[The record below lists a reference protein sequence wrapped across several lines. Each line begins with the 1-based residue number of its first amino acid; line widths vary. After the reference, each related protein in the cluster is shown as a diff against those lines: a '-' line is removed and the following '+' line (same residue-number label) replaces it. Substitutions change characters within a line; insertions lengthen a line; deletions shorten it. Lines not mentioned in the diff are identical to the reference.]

1 MTKAHGYCII
11 KTSCTITC
19 EHASVMCFCVT
30 EYEIERSFF
39 LRMKCVLAK
48 RNAGLTCGGYK
59 VIAATGLSF
68 TPLHT

>member
-1 MTKAHGYCII
+1 MPVSLGACHQLALAGMLLFLVAYL
-11 KTSCTITC
+11 S
-19 EHASVMCFCVT
+19 SRVFLLFFLT

-59 VIAATGLSF
+59 VGG
-68 TPLHT
+68 